1 MQGGEERPERLI
13 EKRKFDH
20 VVICANEELRAGYEF
35 WDDVKL
41 VHDSLPEVDMDDID
55 TSVTLFGRRLEAPIV
70 ISAMTGG
77 YGKAAE
83 INRNLAAA
91 AEEFGI
97 GMGVGSQRAALE
109 NPDLADTYSVIKEF
123 DVPLRIGNL
132 GAPQLIRQGMAPVLE
147 VEDGKRAMEMV
158 EAHILA
164 VHLNYLQEVVQPEG
178 DTKAAGVTKAIERFA
193 SAMPVLAKETGAG
206 VSRDVAV
213 RLKKAKVKGIDVGG
227 LGGTSFSAVEY
238 FRARTA
244 GDAVRANV
252 GRTFWDWGIPTP
264 VSIVEASVGL
274 PVVATG
280 GLRSGLDV
288 ARAIAIGASAG
299 GMAGRLLP
307 AALDGKESLSVELR
321 TIIDELKT
329 AMFLVGALTIEDLA
343 GTKALVVGRS
353 REWLDHLTE

>member
-1 MQGGEERPERLI
+1 MERGEERLI
-13 EKRKFDH
+13 EKRKYDH
-20 VVICANEELRAGYEF
+20 VVICANEELSSGYEF

-41 VHDSLPEVDMDDID
+41 VHDALPEVDMDDID
-55 TSVTLFGRRLEAPIV
+55 TSVTLFGRRLEAPII

-83 INRNLAAA
+83 INGNLAAA

-109 NPDLADTYSVIKEF
+109 NPDLAETYSVIKEF
-123 DVPLRIGNL
+123 DIPLRIGNL
-132 GAPQLIRQGMAPVLE
+132 GAPQLVRQGMSPVLE
-147 VEDGKRAMEMV
+147 IEDGRRAMDMV
-158 EAHILA
+158 DAHVLA
-164 VHLNYLQEVVQPEG
+164 IHLNYLQEVVQPEG
-178 DTKAAGVTKAIERFA
+178 DTKAAGAVKAIERFA
-193 SAMPVLAKETGAG
+193 SAMPVMAKETGAG
-206 VSRDVAV
+206 VSRDVAL

-238 FRARTA
+238 FRAKTA
-244 GDAVRANV
+244 GDAVRANI

-264 VSIVEASVGL
+264 VSVVEASIGL

-307 AALDGKESLSVELR
+307 AALEGRDALGVEIK
-321 TIIDELKT
+321 TIIDELKA
-329 AMFLVGALTIEDLA
+329 AMFLVGALTLDDLA

-353 REWLDHLTE
+353 RDWLDHLME